1 MRMKTTMTMR
11 IGVLGDIAFVTPFCF
26 FVIRLGVVVE
36 QLVMV
41 TSVYLVVSK
50 AEVAV
55 VEAVVVVVVVVAVVV
70 VV

>member
-1 MRMKTTMTMR
+1 MKTTMTMR
-11 IGVLGDIAFVTPFCF
+11 IGGWGDFVFVTLFCF
-26 FVIRLGVVVE
+26 LVIRLGVVVE

-55 VEAVVVVVVVVAVVV
+55 VVIIVVVVVISRE
-70 VV
+70 